1 MRGRR
6 MMGGGVMARRVVATA
21 DVAARLAHPQM
32 NPARAYGQA
41 FLATGNRLGE
51 LEAFDRV
58 EVAAGGHEVIVTASD
73 PSHAPIRN
81 ARVREERAAWCT
93 SNRVSSARC
102 RTGSSREHPG
112 SELRPLRA
120 GLVRWAAADT
130 QRRDGARTHVDPSD
144 RGRQLGP
151 KPGRAEQRTTQTAL
165 QSRIRRLHS
174 RLPGCG
180 PGCRG
185 FESRRSP
192 SRKAPLTRGF
202 LVPGG
207 GRAASAFPVLPPK
220 CSRAVPASS
229 FSNRTRVRIGS
240 RHDRLR
246 RILGCSASTS

>member
-1 MRGRR
+1 MPARR

-120 GLVRWAAADT
+120 GLVRWAAADAR
-130 QRRDGARTHVDPSD
+130 RRDGARTHVDPSD
-144 RGRQLGP
+144 RGRQLGA
-151 KPGRAEQRTTQTAL
+151 KARASGTEDNSNRAAEPNQASAQPIAGL
-165 QSRIRRLHS
+165 WS
-174 RLPGCG
+174 RLSRVRVPSLTLKESPAHAGFSRSWRGTRRVGLPRTSPKVQPG
-180 PGCRG
+180 
-185 FESRRSP
+185 
-192 SRKAPLTRGF
+192 
-202 LVPGG
+202 
-207 GRAASAFPVLPPK
+207 
-220 CSRAVPASS
+220 
-229 FSNRTRVRIGS
+229 RTRVV
-240 RHDRLR
+240 LQ
-246 RILGCSASTS
+246 